1 MNKIMIV
8 GHPTS
13 DYQDVEA
20 LLIECGM
27 TRALPSRRERLTP
40 VEISSML
47 LKAHSSAEQS
57 AFERVRNLPQ
67 VEAGP
72 IWHGMALDLML
83 GNIEQKLWGWADPHA
98 LQLLDYW
105 TKLDPSIAFV
115 LVYDSPES
123 LLVRSSDAGL
133 QFEGLQGCIREWCSY
148 NEALLHF
155 FYRNSERSL
164 LVHAQ
169 QVRASA
175 SGYLQQVRARI
186 SAPVGSILEVPRD
199 RILINETRHDAAI
212 WGDASV
218 KVLPSARPA
227 GAIKRLLA
235 KTLISDKPE
244 VAQLFEELQ
253 TAANLPLVTSA
264 DGPEPVHRAWLEL
277 LSIEQREATYQVELE
292 RQETEFVR
300 RIEDLQGSIGNLHS
314 KLANAERENLIQL
327 QKLHEVQEQSECYR
341 NELLEE
347 AGKVLQLGQ
356 YQSLAEDRKKAI
368 AKLEQQILEKE
379 AVASTAQ
386 QKLSALVERST
397 QDSAHILQLE
407 RDISALTKDFAQSRV
422 HGREMEAARAQI
434 LQLEKDVSALT
445 KESAKSRAQRHDMET
460 ALLHAQEELERSHIE
475 LQKALEKSSPSS
487 VERIE
492 TDEHLKRLSLQKAEA
507 DKRAAQLDSVRL
519 DLEKRNGR
527 LQSEVSALVER
538 IHRMQEEWEGR
549 LLASPANVTK
559 LPEHYGA
566 AERVRRQLSYRLG
579 ATMIKHSYSVGGWLT
594 MPLGLAKE
602 AKRFR
607 NEKKY
612 RSKEKLPPIASYRDA
627 HEADRM
633 RRHLSYRL
641 GAKMLGNAGSPL
653 GWVRMP
659 FILRREV
666 NAFREERSKK

>member
-27 TRALPSRRERLTP
+27 TKALPSRRERLTP

-47 LKAHSSAEQS
+47 LKAHSSAERS
-57 AFERVRNLPQ
+57 AFEHVRDLPQ

-105 TKLDPSIAFV
+105 KKLDPSIAFV

-123 LLVRSSDAGL
+123 LLVRSSDDGL

-186 SAPVGSILEVPRD
+186 GAPVGSILEVPRD

-212 WGDASV
+212 LGDASG

-244 VAQLFEELQ
+244 VAQLYEELQ

-264 DGPEPVHRAWLEL
+264 DGPVPVHRAWLEL
-277 LSIEQREATYQVELE
+277 LSIEQSEATYQVELE

-300 RIEDLQGSIGNLHS
+300 RIEDLQGSIVNLHS

-327 QKLHEVQEQSECYR
+327 QKLHEVQEQSECHR

-347 AGKVLQLGQ
+347 AGKVFKLGQ
-356 YQSLAEDRKKAI
+356 YQSLAEDRKKVI

-379 AVASTAQ
+379 ALASTAQ
-386 QKLSALVERST
+386 QKLSALVARST
-397 QDSAHILQLE
+397 QDSAH
-407 RDISALTKDFAQSRV
+407 
-422 HGREMEAARAQI
+422 I

-460 ALLHAQEELERSHIE
+460 ALLQAQEELERSHIE

-487 VERIE
+487 VERIG

-507 DKRAAQLDSVRL
+507 DKRAAQLDAARL

-607 NEKKY
+607 DEKKY

>member
-1 MNKIMIV
+1 MNKLMIV

-27 TRALPSRRERLTP
+27 TKALPSRRERLTP

-105 TKLDPSIAFV
+105 KKLDPSIAFV

-133 QFEGLQGCIREWCSY
+133 QLEGLQGCIREWCSY

-199 RILINETRHDAAI
+199 RILINEARHDAAI
-212 WGDASV
+212 WGDASG

-227 GAIKRLLA
+227 GAIKRFLA

-264 DGPEPVHRAWLEL
+264 DGSEAVHRAWLEL
-277 LSIEQREATYQVELE
+277 LSIEQSEATYQVELK

-314 KLANAERENLIQL
+314 KLANAERENLIKL

-347 AGKVLQLGQ
+347 AGKVFKLGQ
-356 YQSLAEDRKKAI
+356 YQSLAEDRKKEI

-379 AVASTAQ
+379 ALASTAQ
-386 QKLSALVERST
+386 QKLSVLVERST

-407 RDISALTKDFAQSRV
+407 
-422 HGREMEAARAQI
+422 
-434 LQLEKDVSALT
+434 KDVSALT
-445 KESAKSRAQRHDMET
+445 KEAAKSRVQRHDMET

-487 VERIE
+487 EERIG

-507 DKRAAQLDSVRL
+507 DKRAAQLDLVRL

-579 ATMIKHSYSVGGWLT
+579 ATMIKHSYSVGGWLS